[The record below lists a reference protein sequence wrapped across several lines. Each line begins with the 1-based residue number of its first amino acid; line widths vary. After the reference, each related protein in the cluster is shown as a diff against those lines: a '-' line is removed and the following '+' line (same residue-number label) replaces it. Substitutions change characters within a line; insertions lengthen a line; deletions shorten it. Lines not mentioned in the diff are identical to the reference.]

1 MLMSWFKPIRSRSLR
16 AGVLALL
23 LLVAGVFAAESPQD
37 SVNPM
42 QKGVTGIRA
51 IDTLKVNEWDIP
63 TERNSLPLT
72 MLLSILPG
80 GGHYYTEHYVRG
92 GFITAIELA
101 LFYEVVYNKDFQYR
115 RVLEQAEPFRDSV
128 SFYTRK
134 IMGLQSRDSLEY
146 YQKKRTDNINRLRAY
161 SDKKM
166 EQEDLRKAETAW
178 LYGLQLYSMFDAFGI
193 WYKNNYRSNELRSMK
208 SAALW
213 AIIPGF
219 GQMYNG
225 EFGKAGL
232 LYMGLM
238 GASVSVWTSQNM
250 VEYYLDRKH
259 MQAGESTTSED
270 YERVVER
277 VTYYRKNRNQYI
289 WASALLYLY
298 SIGDAV
304 VDALLSDFDNPL
316 HLALLPNFNGGA
328 QALFTFDF

>member
-1 MLMSWFKPIRSRSLR
+1 MFIRRFSSLWHGSAR
-16 AGVLALL
+16 AGLLALL
-23 LLVAGVFAAESPQD
+23 LLVAGVFGAESAQD

-42 QKGVTGIRA
+42 LKGVTGIQA
-51 IDTLKVNEWDIP
+51 IDTLKVHEWDIP
-63 TERNSLPLT
+63 TERNSLPMT
-72 MLLSILPG
+72 MLLSVLPG

-101 LFYEVVYNKDFQYR
+101 LFYEVVFNKDYQYR

-128 SFYTRK
+128 SYYTKK

-146 YQKKRTDNINRLRAY
+146 FQKKRSDNVNRLRSY

-178 LYGLQLYSMFDAFGI
+178 LYGLHLYSMFDAFGI
-193 WYKNNYRSNELRSMK
+193 WYKNNYRSDELKSMK
-208 SAALW
+208 AAALW

-238 GASVSVWTSQNM
+238 GASVSIWTSQNM

-259 MQAGESTTSED
+259 MQAGEGTMTED
-270 YERVVER
+270 YERVEER

-289 WASALLYLY
+289 WAMALLYLY

-328 QALFTFDF
+328 QAVFTFDF